1 MRRANKL
8 TALTLTLVLALSIT
22 FSAVPLASGVTAADA
37 AAAQKRADEAR
48 RKAQEASGAA
58 AQLEAEAKAFDA
70 EISAAQAK
78 IASIQPQKNEAVRR
92 ADEIRGEVAALE
104 AQIAAKRLELGE
116 VQARYDEQ
124 KRLLEGRVNA
134 LYRQGTNFML
144 EFILT
149 ATSIDDFISRTEY
162 AQRILKS
169 NSDAAEALSVEYA
182 KLTEVKLQLDQSLEK
197 VNVRR
202 AEAEAIE
209 NELLDLDAQYRRA
222 LADQETLAAQ
232 KTAKMNELL
241 KDAKAFAA
249 AAAAEEAE
257 SRKILAELA
266 ANTGSGVISGGILA
280 WPVPSS
286 SRISSAWGDT
296 EGRTKPHNAID
307 IAAPSGSAVVA
318 ANDGKVIRADYGWS
332 GGYGNRI
339 WIDHGEGVVTCYNHL
354 LAGSFTISNGSQ
366 VKRGQRIASV
376 GSSGSSTG
384 PHLDFQVVVNGV
396 FKNPMSYLR

>member
-1 MRRANKL
+1 MRRANTL

-22 FSAVPLASGVTAADA
+22 FSATPSASGATAADA

-48 RKAQEASGAA
+48 KKAAESSGAA

-70 EISAAQAK
+70 EIAATQTK
-78 IASIQPQKNEAVRR
+78 IVSIQPQKNEAIER
-92 ADEIRGEVAALE
+92 ADEIRDEVSVLGE
-104 AQIAAKRLELGE
+104 QIAAKRVELEG

-134 LYRQGTNFML
+134 LYRRGTNYML

-162 AQRILKS
+162 AQRVLKS
-169 NSDAAEALSVEYA
+169 NSDAAEELSAEFA
-182 KLTEVKLQLDQSLEK
+182 KLTQVKLELDQSLEQL
-197 VNVRR
+197 NVRK

-209 NELLDLDAQYRRA
+209 NELLDLDAQYRQA
-222 LADQETLAAQ
+222 LSEQESLSDA

-266 ANTGSGVISGGILA
+266 KNTGSGVITGGILA

-286 SRISSAWGDT
+286 SRISSSWGDT
-296 EGRTKPHNAID
+296 AGRTKPHNAID

-318 ANDGKVIRADYGWS
+318 ANDGKIIKADYGWG

-339 WIDHGEGVVTCYNHL
+339 WVDHGEGVITCYNHL
-354 LAGSFTISNGSQ
+354 LAGSFAVSNGSQ

-396 FKNPMSYLR
+396 FKNPMNYLR

>member
-22 FSAVPLASGVTAADA
+22 FSAAPPASAVTAADA

-78 IASIQPQKNEAVRR
+78 VASIQPQKNEAVSR
-92 ADEIRGEVAALE
+92 ADEIRAEVSALE
-104 AQIAAKRLELGE
+104 AQIAAKRVELGE
-116 VQARYDEQ
+116 VQTRYDEQ

-162 AQRILKS
+162 AQRVLKS
-169 NSDAAEALSVEYA
+169 NSDAAEQLSVEYA

-197 VNVRR
+197 VNVRK

-209 NELLDLDAQYRRA
+209 NELLDLDAQYRQA

-232 KTAKMNELL
+232 KTAKMNALL

-266 ANTGSGVISGGILA
+266 ANTGSGVITGGILA

-286 SRISSAWGDT
+286 SRISSPWGDT

-318 ANDGKVIRADYGWS
+318 ANDGKVIKADYGWG

-339 WIDHGEGVVTCYNHL
+339 WIDHGEGVITCYNHL
-354 LAGSFTISNGSQ
+354 LAGSFAVSYGSQ

-396 FKNPMSYLR
+396 FKNPMNYLR